1 MEISFPIG
9 LKNQTKPNKTKAALN
24 GQESENVISA
34 LQLLAR
40 MQLLCPPGGE
50 RRDGARRC
58 LLPQLWESSQS
69 ILNGGNTLQKLKVGH
84 AMLVN
89 VPFQF
94 PL

>member
-1 MEISFPIG
+1 MEINFPIG
-9 LKNQTKPNKTKAALN
+9 RKKQTKPNQTKAALN

-34 LQLLAR
+34 LELPAG
-40 MQLLCPPGGE
+40 MQRLCPPGGE
-50 RRDGARRC
+50 RRDGGRC

-84 AMLVN
+84 AILVN

-94 PL
+94 RM